1 VKKFVFIIVI
11 FLVAISAGIYIV
23 VHVGRVGPK
32 TLVVPDDY
40 ATIGWAVGNA
50 TAGDTVYVKSGTY
63 NESVNIDKPLSLIG
77 EDMSSTIIVG
87 GHAGLHGGG
96 HHTISVRADNVT
108 VSGFTIRSYDFD
120 TPAWYFNGI
129 YIGANNCNV
138 TGNIIENCDD
148 GVVSSDSVSSVII
161 SKNIIRDNAHGMGIL
176 FIYAAP
182 HDITITD
189 NNITSTTYGIGIHGG
204 YSCVISGNNVINNGG
219 GIGIHCSDSTITGNN
234 VTSNTGTG
242 INIDGSNNTISGNY
256 VADNKV
262 GVTFSGSMVNG
273 NVLYNN
279 SFDNDQNVQITSTN
293 YTEVWD
299 NGTVGNYWSNYN
311 GTDSNGDGI
320 GDTPYIIDENNQDIY
335 PLMNP
340 VDVTTIPEFSSWIIL
355 LLVITATLLTI
366 ICKQRLTK
374 KQPV

>member
-1 VKKFVFIIVI
+1 MKKFVAIIVVFII
-11 FLVAISAGIYIV
+11 AIGAVLYVVYLDGI
-23 VHVGRVGPK
+23 GSK

-63 NESVNIDKPLSLIG
+63 NESINIDKPLSLIG

-204 YSCVISGNNVINNGG
+204 YSCVISGNNVIDNGG
-219 GIGIHCSDSTITGNN
+219 GIGLRCSDSLIAENN
-234 VTSNTGTG
+234 VTSNGEVG
-242 INIDGSNNTISGNY
+242 IHIGGSNNNVSANY
-256 VADNKV
+256 VADNEV
-262 GVTFSGSMVNG
+262 GVTFSGSTTTDNIF
-273 NVLYNN
+273 YNN
-279 SFDNDQNVQITSTN
+279 SFIDNDQNVQITSTN
-293 YTEVWD
+293 YTQVWD
-299 NGTVGNYWSNYN
+299 NGSVGNYWSSYN
-311 GTDSNGDGI
+311 GTDNNGDGI
-320 GDTPYIIDENNQDIY
+320 GDTPYVIDQNNQDNY
-335 PLMNP
+335 PLMEP
-340 VDVTTIPEFSSWIIL
+340 IIIPEFPSWTPL
-355 LLVITATLLTI
+355 LIMLIAVTI
-366 ICKQRLTK
+366 IGAIYKQRLHK
-374 KQPV
+374 CNHKRS

>member
-1 VKKFVFIIVI
+1 MKKFVFIIVI
-11 FLVAISAGIYIV
+11 FLIAISAVLYIV
-23 VHVGRVGPK
+23 HLDRVGSK

-50 TAGDTVYVKSGTY
+50 IAGDTVYVRSGTY
-63 NESVNIDKPLSLIG
+63 NESVNIEKPLSLIG

-87 GHAGLHGGG
+87 GHEGLHGGG

-129 YIGANNCNV
+129 YIGANDCNV

-148 GVVSSDSVSSVII
+148 GVVSSDSVFSVII

-204 YSCVISGNNVINNGG
+204 HSCVISGNNVINNGG

-234 VTSNTGTG
+234 VTSNNGTG
-242 INIDGSNNTISGNY
+242 INIDGSNNTVSANY
-256 VADNKV
+256 VADNEV

-279 SFDNDQNVQITSTN
+279 SFIDNDPNVQITSTN

-320 GDTPYIIDENNQDIY
+320 GDTPYVIDENNQDIY

-355 LLVITATLLTI
+355 PLVITATLLTI